1 MSTFRSN
8 MIPFSGYQ
16 YPDPL
21 HPDEHISRWLPRT
34 RPVIVCLC
42 GSTRFK
48 DAWHSEMK
56 RLTQEELK
64 IVLTI
69 GDLDPNP
76 DNRNINVPL
85 DPALKEQLD
94 QLHKRKIDLSDEIFV
109 LNVGGY
115 CGESTRSEI
124 KYAAMR
130 NKIIRWLE
138 PDKSGIVIIE
148 LGLATVASPPKWT

>member
-1 MSTFRSN
+1 MKYRSDV
-8 MIPFSGYQ
+8 ITLFGYP
-16 YPDPL
+16 YPDP
-21 HPDEHISRWLPRT
+21 ENQQEEERYWYPRP

-56 RLTQEELK
+56 RLTQQELK
-64 IVLTI
+64 IVLSI

-85 DPALKEQLD
+85 DPALKDKLD
-94 QLHKRKIDLSDEIFV
+94 QLHKRKIDLADEVLI

-124 KYAAMR
+124 KYASMR

-138 PDKSGIVIIE
+138 PDNAGIVMME
-148 LGLATVASPPKWT
+148 LGLATTEERRS